1 MDSCSLWILFFF
13 YSTNYN
19 ILFYILPYLSFLWIL
34 VVCGFHFFLFHKLPY
49 SILYLPISLFFM
61 DSCSLW
67 ISFFFYSTNHY
78 ILFYILQHGL
88 YHILF
93 TLNFISY
100 LMPYLNHNPANIPSI
115 YHIHQYLSS
124 IIPFLINSSQDSANI
139 MIRFHTYY
147 SIFILF
153 IDSCSLW
160 ILFLFLFIF
169 FLFYKPQHSILY
181 IVTWFISYPPI
192 Y

>member
-1 MDSCSLWILFFF
+1 MYSCI
-13 YSTNYN
+13 
-19 ILFYILPYLSFLWIL
+19 
-34 VVCGFHFFLFHKLPY
+34 
-49 SILYLPISLFFM
+49 
-61 DSCSLW
+61 LW
-67 ISFFFYSTNHY
+67 ISFFFYSTNY
-78 ILFYILQHGL
+78 NILFYILQHGL

-100 LMPYLNHNPANIPSI
+100 LMPYLNHPATTHSL
-115 YHIHQYLSS
+115 YQVQQYLSS

-139 MIRFHTYY
+139 MIRSHTYY

-160 ILFLFLFIF
+160 ISFFYFYLFFFYSTNHNIPFYISSHIFIIS
-169 FLFYKPQHSILY
+169 LSYLY
-181 IVTWFISYPPI
+181 HIFIISLSYPPL